1 NAIRKDG
8 QFRNKLD
15 IQIRVVGPDQT
26 VSDVAVH
33 QAGPGAY
40 EAKYPLSKK
49 GSYLFRAVGAD
60 SGAASR
66 VLAYS
71 YPDEYHFYPPNTD
84 LLRSVATETGGGFQP
99 NAPDIFNTHGET
111 TALPTPLWP
120 YLAVAA
126 LLLYVTDVLL
136 RRIRIFE

>member
-49 GSYLFRAVGAD
+49 GSYLFRAVGPD

-71 YPDEYHFYPPNTD
+71 YPDEYHFYPPNTE
-84 LLRSVATETGGGFQP
+84 LLRSISAETKGRFQPRTEDVFETGG
-99 NAPDIFNTHGET
+99 DT

-120 YLAVAA
+120 YLAA
-126 LLLYVTDVLL
+126 LALILYLTDVLL
-136 RRIRIFE
+136 RRLRLFE